1 MVPTGDTNTFLCLA
15 AWCLQ
20 SMDRTPPLVH
30 LLLTFLLL
38 SPFQGLIL
46 SSSVSS
52 GKALE
57 GCCAFLY
64 DMISHVWP
72 VEKEKRLSGPVL
84 HSQFPEMRGNTCHA
98 GLRGQA
104 RRRQD
109 AEQAGLTGGPWLGL
123 LLGLPRAREA
133 EQFRSC

>member
-1 MVPTGDTNTFLCLA
+1 MYVQVISTHRRHKYIFLCLA
-15 AWCLQ
+15 AQCLQ
-20 SMDRTPPLVH
+20 STDRTQPLVYFF
-30 LLLTFLLL
+30 LRFLLL
-38 SPFQGLIL
+38 SPFQGLFL
-46 SSSVSS
+46 SSSVGS

-72 VEKEKRLSGPVL
+72 VEKQKRLRGPVL

-104 RRRQD
+104 WHRQD

-123 LLGLPRAREA
+123 LLGLP
-133 EQFRSC
+133 